1 MTAMAYCVY
10 EHVFPNGK
18 KYIGITN
25 DPEKRWRNGK
35 GYETQG
41 KIANAIKHYGWQN
54 IQHNIIIDGVSKEQ
68 AETLEKYL
76 IAELNTVEEG
86 YNTAIG
92 GDEIT
97 ASYLNEHVLYMIR
110 ESKKQDEKYEEIQ
123 TPDSIVSW
131 AEKAKFSKQLADM
144 FNALD
149 KYVEE
154 HHADYKTYHSTR
166 FFDGEHIRCDMYW
179 FYMRESY
186 LVLTGQKEKADD
198 YFAVLFADKGI
209 GE

>member
-18 KYIGITN
+18 KYIGISS
-25 DPEKRWRNGK
+25 DPEKRWRAGK

-41 KIANAIKHYGWQN
+41 KIANAISHYGWN
-54 IQHNIIIDGVSKEQ
+54 NVKHNIIVDGVSKEQ

-92 GDEIT
+92 GDGIT

-110 ESKKQDEKYEEIQ
+110 ESKRDDQKYGWVQ
-123 TPDSIVSW
+123 PTDGIVSF
-131 AEKAKFSKQLADM
+131 AEKAKFQKPLADL
-144 FNALD
+144 FNSID
-149 KYVEE
+149 EYVEQHYSE
-154 HHADYKTYHSTR
+154 YKHYHTTPLS
-166 FFDGEHIRCDMYW
+166 DGANHRCDMYW
-179 FYMRESY
+179 YYVSEVY
-186 LVLTGQKEKADD
+186 KVATGQKETVENYWTVILADS
-198 YFAVLFADKGI
+198 G
-209 GE
+209 